1 MTDLTGRIGVVSGGT
16 DPWAKAIR
24 AATHSEFHHCIVALD
39 NERCISADRPTI
51 TIRNIADF
59 TVTWLDPIG
68 TPDQQQRAA
77 WHAELMAGLPYNRV
91 SFALAGLHAL
101 GVCIP
106 KPVSDWAWRFGMD
119 CVMTACAAYEAVG
132 IALLEDPV
140 TAAPKDLLEV
150 AGCHEPSA
158 SAPTPDA
165 QPQATGATA

>member
-1 MTDLTGRIGVVSGGT
+1 MTDLIGRIGLVSGG
-16 DPWAKAIR
+16 DDWYAKRIVQY
-24 AATHSEFHHCIVALD
+24 THSPYHHVIVAID
-39 NERCISADRPTI
+39 NERCVSADRPTI

-101 GVCIP
+101 GVRIP

-132 IALLEDPV
+132 ITLLEDPV

-158 SAPTPDA
+158 SAPIPDA